1 MSEPAVE
8 AAKPVRSRRAARE
21 IAFRACYAVVIG
33 DAEPETALEAGL
45 DGAVLSS
52 EAEAFVQALL
62 TAISTDRAALS
73 EKFVPKLA
81 PEWPLDRLAN
91 TDRLALQMACYELW
105 SMPGVPPKVTIS
117 EYVGL
122 AKRYGSAESGRF
134 VNGVLAA
141 VLPISP
147 KAEWDPT
154 RAEPEPE
161 ALPDEALPDEPE
173 AEEAVTEGSP
183 EHEELVKAGPWVIRS
198 GP

>member
-33 DAEPETALEAGL
+33 EAEPEVALEAGL
-45 DGAVLSS
+45 DGAVLSA

-62 TAISTDRAALS
+62 TAVATNRASLS
-73 EKFVPKLA
+73 EKFVPQLA
-81 PEWPLDRLAN
+81 PGWPLDRLAN
-91 TDRLALQMACYELW
+91 TDRLALQMACFELW

-141 VLPISP
+141 VLPLSP
-147 KAEWDPT
+147 KAEWDPA
-154 RAEPEPE
+154 RAEAEPEPDATE
-161 ALPDEALPDEPE
+161 DEPE
-173 AEEAVTEGSP
+173 PEEAVAEGSP